1 MPFIHRQ
8 SASTLLF
15 TASPCTRA
23 SALLPLLFLLLPMM
37 LDAQIVNIE
46 DKRKRLDTLGWAGQL
61 DLGGAINKNTS
72 LVTTLRGSLR
82 LDRLAPS
89 GNVLFL
95 ADYQLTRVSDDNA
108 LNAGFGHLRYGYE
121 IKEGWRWESFV
132 QVQYNEKLR
141 LNLRFLTGSGI
152 RRRLY
157 KKSGQRAYIGLLY
170 MYEYDELAGVDIT
183 YRDHRLSSY
192 LTLSASPLANLTLAS
207 TTYYQ
212 PRLPNFKDARLSSVL
227 SAELTITNRIRF
239 TTRYSL
245 TYDARVSRDLPEVPN
260 TTYSW
265 NNGLR
270 WTF

>member
-15 TASPCTRA
+15 RDFPCTRV

-37 LDAQIVNIE
+37 INAQIVNIE
-46 DKRKRLDTLGWAGQL
+46 DKRKQLDSLGWSGQV
-61 DLGGAINKNTS
+61 DLSGSINKNTS

-82 LDRLAPS
+82 LDRLAPR
-89 GNVLFL
+89 GNILFL
-95 ADYQLTRVSDDNA
+95 ADYQLTQVSGNNA
-108 LNAGFGHLRYGYE
+108 LNAGFGHLRYGYV
-121 IKEGWRWESFV
+121 INDGWRWESFV

-157 KKSGQRAYIGLLY
+157 KKEGRRAYIGLLY
-170 MYEYDELAGVDIT
+170 MYEYDELAGIDIT

-192 LTLSASPLANLTLAS
+192 LTLSANPLPNLRLAS

-212 PRLPNFKDARLSSVL
+212 PRLPDFKDTRLSSVL
-227 SAELTITNRIRF
+227 SVQLTITDRIRF

-245 TYDARVSRDLPEVPN
+245 THDARVSKDLPDVPN

-265 NNGLR
+265 VNGLR